1 VRDVVWSQDALDDMD
16 STAAYI
22 AADNPTAALKVLGRI
37 EQAAEKL
44 GRMAIGRRGR
54 VTGTY
59 ERPLSG
65 LPYIIAYALQTLP
78 SGRERV
84 VILRVIHT
92 ARNWPKESW
101 PD

>member
-1 VRDVVWSQDALDDMD
+1 MD
-16 STAAYI
+16 SMAAYI
-22 AADNPTAALKVLGRI
+22 AADNPTAALKVLDRI
-37 EQAAEKL
+37 EQAGEKL
-44 GRMAIGRRGR
+44 GQMAIGRPGR

-59 ERPLSG
+59 ERSLSR
-65 LPYIIAYALQTLP
+65 LPYIIAYALQTSP

>member
-1 VRDVVWSQDALDDMD
+1 MD
-16 STAAYI
+16 SMVAYI
-22 AADNPTAALKVLGRI
+22 AADNPAAALKVLGRI

-44 GRMAIGRRGR
+44 GQMAIGRRGR
-54 VTGTY
+54 VSGTY

-92 ARNWPKESW
+92 TRNWPKESW

>member
-16 STAAYI
+16 SMAAYI
-22 AADNPTAALKVLGRI
+22 AADNPAAALKVLDRI

-44 GRMAIGRRGR
+44 GQMAIGRRGR

-59 ERPLSG
+59 ERSLSR

-78 SGRERV
+78 SGTERV
-84 VILRVIHT
+84 VILRVIHM

>member
-16 STAAYI
+16 SMAAYI
-22 AADNPTAALKVLGRI
+22 AADNPAAALNVLDRI

-44 GRMAIGRRGR
+44 GQMAIGRRGR

-59 ERPLSG
+59 ERSLSR

-78 SGRERV
+78 SGTERV
-84 VILRVIHT
+84 VILRVIHM

>member
-1 VRDVVWSQDALDDMD
+1 MRDVVWSQDALDDMD

-22 AADNPTAALKVLGRI
+22 AADNPAAALKVLGRI

-44 GRMAIGRRGR
+44 GQMAIGRRGR

-59 ERPLSG
+59 ERSLSR
-65 LPYIIAYALQTLP
+65 LPYVIAYALQTLP

-84 VILRVIHT
+84 VILRVIHA

>member
-22 AADNPTAALKVLGRI
+22 AADNPAAALKVLGRI

-44 GRMAIGRRGR
+44 GQMAIGRRGR

-59 ERPLSG
+59 ERSLSR
-65 LPYIIAYALQTLP
+65 LPYIIAYALQTLS

>member
-22 AADNPTAALKVLGRI
+22 AADNPAAALKVLGRI

-44 GRMAIGRRGR
+44 GQMAIGRRGR

>member
-16 STAAYI
+16 SMAAYI
-22 AADNPTAALKVLGRI
+22 AADNPTAALKVLDRI
-37 EQAAEKL
+37 EQAGEKL
-44 GRMAIGRRGR
+44 GQMAIGRPGR

-59 ERPLSG
+59 ERSLSR
-65 LPYIIAYALQTLP
+65 LPYIIAYALQTPP

>member
-16 STAAYI
+16 SMAAYI
-22 AADNPTAALKVLGRI
+22 AADNPAAALKVLGRI

-44 GRMAIGRRGR
+44 GQMAIGRRGR
-54 VTGTY
+54 VIGTY
-59 ERPLSG
+59 ERSLSR

>member
-1 VRDVVWSQDALDDMD
+1 MRDVVWSQDALDDMD
-16 STAAYI
+16 SMAAYI
-22 AADNPTAALKVLGRI
+22 TADNPAAALKVLGRI

-44 GRMAIGRRGR
+44 GQTAIGRRGR

-59 ERPLSG
+59 ERSLSR

>member
-16 STAAYI
+16 SMAAYI
-22 AADNPTAALKVLGRI
+22 AADNPAAALKVLGRI

-44 GRMAIGRRGR
+44 GQMAIGRRGR

>member
-1 VRDVVWSQDALDDMD
+1 MRDVVWSQDALDDMD
-16 STAAYI
+16 SMAAYI
-22 AADNPTAALKVLGRI
+22 AADNPAAALKVLGRI
-37 EQAAEKL
+37 EQAAEKF
-44 GRMAIGRRGR
+44 GQMAIGRRGR

-59 ERPLSG
+59 ERSLSR

>member
-22 AADNPTAALKVLGRI
+22 AADNPAAALKVLGRI

-44 GRMAIGRRGR
+44 GQMAIGRRGR

-59 ERPLSG
+59 ERSLSR

>member
-16 STAAYI
+16 SMVAYI
-22 AADNPTAALKVLGRI
+22 AADNPAAALKVLGRI

-44 GRMAIGRRGR
+44 GQMAIGRRGR

>member
-1 VRDVVWSQDALDDMD
+1 MD
-16 STAAYI
+16 SMAAYI
-22 AADNPTAALKVLGRI
+22 AADNPAAALKVLGRI

-44 GRMAIGRRGR
+44 GQMAIGRRGR

>member
-1 VRDVVWSQDALDDMD
+1 MREVVWSQDALDDMD
-16 STAAYI
+16 SMAAYI
-22 AADNPTAALKVLGRI
+22 AADNPAAALKVLDRI

-44 GRMAIGRRGR
+44 GQMAIGRRGR

-59 ERPLSG
+59 ERSLSR

-78 SGRERV
+78 SGTERV

>member
-1 VRDVVWSQDALDDMD
+1 MRDVVWSQDALDDMD
-16 STAAYI
+16 SMAAYI
-22 AADNPTAALKVLGRI
+22 AADNPAAALKVLGRI

-44 GRMAIGRRGR
+44 GQMATGRRGR

>member
-1 VRDVVWSQDALDDMD
+1 MRDVVWSQDALDDMD
-16 STAAYI
+16 SMAAYI
-22 AADNPTAALKVLGRI
+22 AADNPAAALKVLDRI

-44 GRMAIGRRGR
+44 GQMAIGRPGR

-59 ERPLSG
+59 ERSLIRI
-65 LPYIIAYALQTLP
+65 PYIIAYALQTPP

-84 VILRVIHT
+84 VILRVIHS